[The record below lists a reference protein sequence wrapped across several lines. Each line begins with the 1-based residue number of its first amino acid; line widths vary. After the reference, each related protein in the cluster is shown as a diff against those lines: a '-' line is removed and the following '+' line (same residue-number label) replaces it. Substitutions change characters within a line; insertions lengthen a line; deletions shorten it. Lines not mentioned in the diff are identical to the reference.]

1 MVWARQL
8 WLRLQTLFRRGH
20 VAQRLDDEIQFHLEQ
35 QIAEN
40 MAAGMNREEARHA
53 AMRTFG
59 NPTLLKEETRDTW
72 GWTWL
77 EQFVGDIRC
86 GSRMLRRS
94 FGFTAVAVVTLALGI
109 GANTVIFSAV
119 YAALMRPMP
128 FKDVDRLVFVMKNN
142 PPRGWIRNNISPR
155 EVISW
160 REQSGAFED
169 LAAFSG
175 ASCVVTGSGEPEED
189 PCEVASSNLFP
200 VLGVRPFLGRTF
212 SAVEDKANAPKAAI
226 LSYGFWRRHFG
237 ADEGVIGRAIVVN
250 GLVHT
255 IAGVMPASFSHL
267 YATPFGAVPEMWVS
281 GIALSRQ
288 DSDNDYW
295 GVGRLKP
302 GISVK
307 QAEAQMDVVSARI
320 EQESSDLHGWRAQL
334 LSFRENISGDTRP
347 ALLVLMG
354 AVILVLLIAC
364 ANMANLL
371 LARGATRAG
380 EFATRRALGASRSRM
395 VAQLMTES
403 LMLSLTGGLLGVLL
417 ATWGCKGMAALAPK
431 YLLNSAPGLA
441 NGAAD
446 GRVLAFSLAIVLTT
460 TFLFGLAPALQSS
473 SSELTESLK
482 EAGRGGAQTRS
493 NRQFR
498 NALVVCQIALA
509 VILLAGAGLM
519 VRTLSTLSR
528 VDAGFSARNVL
539 TMGVPLSGEQY
550 KQPQTV
556 VDFWQR
562 VIAGVKALP
571 GVESASVSRDLPVDG
586 WAGQFFTTGENPNP
600 PAGQVPDANYLVAG
614 PDYFRTLQI
623 PLKRGR
629 SFNELDTQT
638 SERVVIVNEELARK
652 YWPGEDPLGKQLR
665 PGSPGSDRPWLTV
678 GGVAT
683 NVRSQ
688 GPDLPF
694 QAEIYVPLEQFPW
707 MLRPQNLLVRTSNGI
722 RPESVARAV
731 VDQVHLVDAGQPAV
745 DVKTMEMVAA
755 EPLMQQR
762 MVMALLVSFAGL
774 ALGLSTLG
782 VYSVVFYAV
791 ARRTKEMGIRM
802 ALGAQPRS
810 LLRLIIG
817 TGLRPV
823 VVGIVA
829 GVVGA
834 LMLTRLMTDLLFGV
848 KPNDPTTF
856 VVVSVLLVVTSVLA
870 CYLPARQASK
880 VDPMVALR
888 YE

>member
-1 MVWARQL
+1 MVLLRQIR
-8 WLRLQTLFRRGH
+8 LRLQTLFRRNRSTE
-20 VAQRLDDEIQFHLEQ
+20 RLNDEIQYHLEQ
-35 QIAEN
+35 EIAEN
-40 MAAGMNREEARHA
+40 VASGMSPEEARYA

-59 NPTLLKEETRDTW
+59 NPTFLKEETRDTW

-77 EQFVGDIRC
+77 EQIAGDLRY
-86 GSRMLRRS
+86 GARMLRKS
-94 FGFTAVAVVTLALGI
+94 PGFTTAAVLTLALGI

-119 YAALMRPMP
+119 YAVLMRPMP
-128 FKDVDRLVFVMKNN
+128 FKDVNRLVFVTKNN
-142 PPRGWIRNNISPR
+142 PPRGWVRNNISPA
-155 EVISW
+155 EVIGW
-160 REQSGAFED
+160 REESGAFED

-200 VLGVRPFLGRTF
+200 VLGVAPFLGRTF
-212 SAVEDKANAPKAAI
+212 SAEEDQSNSPKAAI

-237 ADEGVIGRAIVVN
+237 ADQAVIGRAIVVN

-267 YATPFGAVPEMWVS
+267 YATPYGAVPEMWVS

-288 DSDNDYW
+288 NSDNDYW

-302 GISVK
+302 GITVK

-320 EQESSDLHGWRAQL
+320 EKEFADLQGWRAQL
-334 LSFRENISGDTRP
+334 LSFRQNISGDTRP
-347 ALLVLMG
+347 ALFVLMG

-371 LARGATRAG
+371 LARGASRAG
-380 EFATRRALGASRSRM
+380 EFATRTALGASRSRM
-395 VAQLMTES
+395 VAQLMMES
-403 LMLSLTGGLLGVLL
+403 LTLSLTGGLLGVLL

-431 YLLNSAPGLA
+431 YLLNSAPGLG

-446 GRVLAFSLAIVLTT
+446 GRVLAFSLAIVVATT
-460 TFLFGLAPALQSS
+460 LLFGLAPALQSS
-473 SSELTESLK
+473 NSELTESLK
-482 EAGRGGAQTRS
+482 ETGRGGAQTRS
-493 NRQFR
+493 SRQFR
-498 NALVVCQIALA
+498 NALVVCQVALA
-509 VILLAGAGLM
+509 VVLLAGAGLM
-519 VRTLSTLSR
+519 VRTLSLLSR
-528 VDAGFSARNVL
+528 VDLGFDTRNVL
-539 TMGVPLSGEQY
+539 TMGVPLSGDRY
-550 KQPQTV
+550 KHPQTV

-562 VIAGVKALP
+562 VVAGVIALP
-571 GVESASVSRDLPVDG
+571 GVDSASVSRDLPVDG
-586 WAGQFFTTGENPNP
+586 WAGQFFTTAENPNP

-614 PDYFRTLQI
+614 PEYFRTLQI

-629 SFNELDTQT
+629 SFNEQDTER

-652 YWPGEDPLGKQLR
+652 YWPGKDPLGKQLR
-665 PGSPGSDRPWLTV
+665 PGSRGSDQPWLTV
-678 GGVAT
+678 VGVAG

-688 GPDLPF
+688 GPDSRF

-707 MLRPQNLLVRTSNGI
+707 MLRPQNLLVRTSSGI
-722 RPESVARAV
+722 RPESVAHAV
-731 VDQVHLVDAGQPAV
+731 VGQVHLVDAGQPAA
-745 DVKTMEMVAA
+745 DVKTLETVAA

-762 MVMALLVSFAGL
+762 MVMALLLSFAGL
-774 ALGLSTLG
+774 ALALSTLG

-823 VVGIVA
+823 VIGIVA
-829 GVVGA
+829 GMTGA

-848 KPNDPTTF
+848 KPNDPATF
-856 VVVSVLLVVTSVLA
+856 VVVSALLVVTSVLA
-870 CYLPARQASK
+870 CYLPARRAAS